1 MTTPGNY
8 SGANGLL
15 LMFGA
20 VLVAAIVVM
29 VGLALGVDELVHSF
43 RGG

>member
-15 LMFGA
+15 MIFGA
-20 VLVAAIVVM
+20 VLVAVIVVM
-29 VGLALGVDELVHSF
+29 VGLAFGVDELVHNL
-43 RGG
+43 RG